1 MSGSDDALEDEFD
14 IENLPD
20 HVDRSAVKRM
30 QVVAWALDD
39 AVPVP
44 GTDRKVGID
53 PVLGVLP
60 IGGDVASALISLYI
74 VAESARQ
81 GVERET
87 LAAMLVNVAIDAG
100 VGSIPALGDLF
111 DAGWK
116 ANKRNLELALDDLAE
131 RGSVDEAVGQ

>member
-1 MSGSDDALEDEFD
+1 MSRSDDALDDEFD
-14 IENLPD
+14 TENLPD
-20 HVDRSAVKRM
+20 HVDQSAVRRM

-44 GTDRKVGID
+44 GTNRKVGID
-53 PVLGVLP
+53 PLLGVLP
-60 IGGDVASALISLYI
+60 VGGDMAAALISLYI

-116 ANKRNLELALDDLAE
+116 ANKRNFELAVDDLS
-131 RGSVDEAVGQ
+131 GPGPVDESVGQ

>member
-1 MSGSDDALEDEFD
+1 MSRSDDALDDEFD
-14 IENLPD
+14 TENLPD
-20 HVDRSAVKRM
+20 HVDQSAVRRM

-44 GTDRKVGID
+44 GTNRKVGID
-53 PVLGVLP
+53 PLLGVLP
-60 IGGDVASALISLYI
+60 VGGDMAAALISLYI
-74 VAESARQ
+74 VVESAHQ

-116 ANKRNLELALDDLAE
+116 ANKRNFELAVDDLS
-131 RGSVDEAVGQ
+131 GPGPVDESVGQ